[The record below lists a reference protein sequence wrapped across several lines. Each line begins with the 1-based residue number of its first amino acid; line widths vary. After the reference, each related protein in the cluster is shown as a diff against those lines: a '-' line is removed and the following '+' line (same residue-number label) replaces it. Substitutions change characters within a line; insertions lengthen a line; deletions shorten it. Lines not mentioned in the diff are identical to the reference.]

1 MLAASGVV
9 RVLYVDDDPGISR
22 LVRKHLERA
31 GYVVTVAADGTAG
44 IALVGSGH
52 FDVIALDH

>member
-9 RVLYVDDDPGISR
+9 RVLYVDDDPGIAR

-31 GYVVTVAADGTAG
+31 GYAVTVAADGTR
-44 IALVGSGH
+44 GSRWSAR
-52 FDVIALDH
+52 DIST